1 MTSTYLLFATHR
13 PSKLT
18 LLLLSVHSSGEEMEE
33 TLQSLQF
40 ENGQLRTE
48 LKAQQAA
55 NMKLRREKDDVL
67 LALRQCKDENRFSVI
82 TYISNTLLG
91 VF

>member
-1 MTSTYLLFATHR
+1 MDSSS
-13 PSKLT
+13 PSDHV
-18 LLLLSVHSSGEEMEE
+18 LLLSVYSLGEEMEE

-82 TYISNTLLG
+82 TSNTLLG
-91 VF
+91 VFGIE